1 MWHGGIHLQ
10 RLYSMFPN
18 GLPGKGLLLLRAVT
32 GILLIHDGFSGL
44 SAANPPA
51 EIVRQIAELITGV
64 FLFAGFWTPIVG
76 VIALVLQLWIIISGS
91 DHLALAIVIATLGAA
106 LAMLGPGSIS
116 IDAVRFGRKRIDIE
130 NQ

>member
-1 MWHGGIHLQ
+1 
-10 RLYSMFPN
+10 MFPN

-32 GILLIHDGFSGL
+32 GALFIHEGFSGL
-44 SAANPPA
+44 SGTNPPA
-51 EIVRQIAELITGV
+51 EIIRQLAEVITGV
-64 FLFAGFWTPIVG
+64 FLMAGFWTPIVG
-76 VIALVLQLWIIISGS
+76 DIVLLVQLWVIFSGT
-91 DHLALAIVIATLGAA
+91 DHLAMAIVMATLGAA